1 MVEVKRKKYCSVVA
15 FDRQSNMVI
24 DWVKEFSGN
33 SGTAMGRFLKSVD
46 RYAFDNGLEI
56 EEVQMKVI
64 ER

>member
-1 MVEVKRKKYCSVVA
+1 MVEVKRKKHCSVVA
-15 FDRQSNMVI
+15 FDIRGDMVI
-24 DWVKEFSGN
+24 DWVKEFTGN

-46 RYAFDNGLEI
+46 RYAFDNNLEI